1 MRPSV
6 GTEPGSRVLREPHL
20 QAVALLL
27 LDLAKVLAGAQGV
40 SGRFG
45 WCFGCAK
52 HSDVFFCV
60 LGRCGCCRRRVMEV
74 CVVCRVVRARPAHIL
89 GGCST
94 STPRFPTTPWEI
106 VKIHDFSLIFHE
118 NLSNLMEN
126 HGFSRF
132 PRVSWEIWVSKLTTF
147 PKMCAGLVRAGT
159 WCLQRMVRTAVS
171 MAGR

>member
-52 HSDVFFCV
+52 HSDVFFVFWAGVDAVEGVSWRSAWCV
-60 LGRCGCCRRRVMEV
+60 GWSALGLHTSWGGAQLRHPDFPR
-74 CVVCRVVRARPAHIL
+74 HL
-89 GGCST
+89 GKS
-94 STPRFPTTPWEI
+94 S
-106 VKIHDFSLIFHE
+106 KSMIFH
-118 NLSNLMEN
+118 
-126 HGFSRF
+126 
-132 PRVSWEIWVSKLTTF
+132 
-147 PKMCAGLVRAGT
+147 
-159 WCLQRMVRTAVS
+159 
-171 MAGR
+171 

>member
-52 HSDVFFCV
+52 HSDVFLCFGQVWMLSKAC
-60 LGRCGCCRRRVMEV
+60 
-74 CVVCRVVRARPAHIL
+74 H
-89 GGCST
+89 GGL
-94 STPRFPTTPWEI
+94 RG
-106 VKIHDFSLIFHE
+106 V
-118 NLSNLMEN
+118 
-126 HGFSRF
+126 
-132 PRVSWEIWVSKLTTF
+132 
-147 PKMCAGLVRAGT
+147 
-159 WCLQRMVRTAVS
+159 
-171 MAGR
+171 